1 MLGLHQ
7 DYQVLSF
14 HPNIK
19 DPLRSSEGQTP
30 PPRPCALFLIC
41 RKALTSEAFPVFQRA
56 NSIRE
61 VRKMQKQRKT
71 VK

>member
-30 PPRPCALFLIC
+30 PLDHVPCFLFVEKL
-41 RKALTSEAFPVFQRA
+41 
-56 NSIRE
+56 
-61 VRKMQKQRKT
+61 
-71 VK
+71 